1 MEKGRWQIMI
11 KFYKN
16 RYKFF
21 AVSLILIVL
30 GFVFLGINGMDLSI
44 QFKGGAILK
53 YTYQNEINTEQVA
66 EVVNQTLNRSADV
79 QLTTDLATNSQKVV
93 ISLAGTEGVSA
104 QDQEALDNA
113 LKAAFPSNDL
123 NLSESNIVQAFIGK
137 KFLQNSMIALIL
149 SSILIVVYV
158 AIRFQKI
165 SGLSAGVMALVA
177 LFHDVAIVFFTFI
190 VFKLPI
196 NESFIAVA
204 LTIIGYSINDTIVI
218 YDRIRENNLLS
229 RKMALS
235 DLVDKSITQSLSR
248 SLNTSLT
255 TVISITIV
263 YIFAS
268 VYNIESIKVFALP
281 MMIGLISGT
290 YSTIF
295 IAGPLWV
302 MWQNHKTKSKG
313 SQGKKQA
320 KA

>member
-1 MEKGRWQIMI
+1 MI

-21 AVSLILIVL
+21 AVSLVLIVL

-53 YTYQNEINTEQVA
+53 YTYQNEIDTEQVA
-66 EVVNQTLNRSADV
+66 AVVSQALNRSADV
-79 QLTTDLATNSQKVV
+79 QITTDLATDTRKAV

-104 QDQEALDNA
+104 QDQETLDSA
-113 LKAAFPSNDL
+113 LKAAFPENSL

-137 KFLQNSMIALIL
+137 KFLQNSIIALIL
-149 SSILIVVYV
+149 SSVLIVIYV

-218 YDRIRENNLLS
+218 YDRIRENSLIN
-229 RKMALS
+229 RKMSLA
-235 DLVDKSITQSLSR
+235 DLVDKSINQSLVR

-281 MMIGLISGT
+281 MMVGLISGA
-290 YSTIF
+290 YSTIC

-302 MWQNHKTKSKG
+302 MWQNRKTKA
-313 SQGKKQA
+313 QGTERKKQTDR
-320 KA
+320 

>member
-1 MEKGRWQIMI
+1 MEKGGWQTMI

-21 AVSLILIVL
+21 AISLVLIVL
-30 GFVFLGINGMDLSI
+30 GFIFLGINGMDLSI

-53 YTYQNEINTEQVA
+53 YTYQNEIDTEQVA
-66 EVVNQTLNRSADV
+66 AVVSQTLNRSADV
-79 QLTTDLATNSQKVV
+79 QLTTDLATDTQKVV

-104 QDQEALDNA
+104 QDQETLDNA
-113 LKAAFPSNDL
+113 LKATFPDNGL

-149 SSILIVVYV
+149 SSVLIVIYV

-218 YDRIRENNLLS
+218 YDRIRENSLAN
-229 RKMALS
+229 RKMSLA
-235 DLVDKSITQSLSR
+235 DLVDKSINQSLVR

-255 TVISITIV
+255 TVVSITIV

-281 MMIGLISGT
+281 MMVGLISGA
-290 YSTIF
+290 YSTIC

-302 MWQNHKTKSKG
+302 MWQNHKTKARETEV
-313 SQGKKQA
+313 KKA
-320 KA
+320 H

>member
-1 MEKGRWQIMI
+1 MI

-229 RKMALS
+229 RKMSLS

>member
-1 MEKGRWQIMI
+1 MI